1 MAQPKRFVAVHQ
13 ETTAAHFIE
22 ILVDRQTRV
31 QYLCST
37 VGVSGGSAIVLVDP
51 DGRPLLYDGPLD

>member
-1 MAQPKRFVAVHQ
+1 MKDQRFVRVHQ
-13 ETTAAHFIE
+13 ETSYAHVIE

-37 VGVSGGSAIVLVDP
+37 VGVGGGSLVVLVDAQ
-51 DGRPLLYDGPLD
+51 GHPLLYDGSLD